1 MIFETERLIV
11 RKLNMNDLQSFHE
24 LQRNPK
30 VLQFADGEIKSL
42 AGNEEE
48 LEELILKYTK
58 ENNDFWIYAIS
69 RKSDS
74 SFLGTLALVKDGED
88 DEIGYRFLEREWGKG
103 YGAEICKGLINYC
116 KQIGLKKIIGYVAD
130 ANIASVRILEQNNF
144 EVVSKQK
151 DANGID
157 ETKFEFKL

>member
-11 RKLNMNDLQSFHE
+11 RKLNMNDLQSFHK
-24 LQRNPK
+24 LQSNPK

-42 AGNEEE
+42 AGNKAE
-48 LEELILKYTK
+48 LKELILKYTK

-74 SFLGTLALVKDGED
+74 SFVGTVALVKDGED
-88 DEIGYRFLEREWGKG
+88 DEIGYRFLELEWGKG
-103 YGAEICKGLINYC
+103 YGAEICNGLIQYC

-130 ANIASVRILEQNNF
+130 VNIASVRILEQNNF

-157 ETKFEFKL
+157 VTKFQLIL